1 MITTAQALAKYG
13 QPNETGT
20 YLTTIKLPYPM
31 RIAWDTKTMV
41 TKMRCHKLVADAFL
55 NVFNGNTNRVPN
67 VPAVPDLQ
75 AVYHHRQA
83 NLL

>member
-55 NVFNGNTNRVPN
+55 NVFNELLEKKFRKKGNPFVFFG
-67 VPAVPDLQ
+67 
-75 AVYHHRQA
+75 YYIK
-83 NLL
+83 